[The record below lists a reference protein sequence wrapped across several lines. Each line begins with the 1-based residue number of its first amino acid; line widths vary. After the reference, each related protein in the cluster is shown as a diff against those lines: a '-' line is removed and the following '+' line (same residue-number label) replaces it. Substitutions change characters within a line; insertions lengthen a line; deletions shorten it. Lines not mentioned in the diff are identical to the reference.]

1 MEIALIKI
9 IIVFVSLL
17 QLNCETVS
25 ESQNDADYKIKD
37 SLYITPEN
45 VDEVINASFLSSM
58 QTLKLSK
65 KPFSF
70 VVEGIVGAGKTT
82 MLSAFAK
89 YPYIDVLPEP
99 IEKWKNL
106 EGYDMLNLTLTN
118 PSRWGLTQEM
128 YGILTVLGEHL
139 RSVGI
144 IRGMERSVH
153 SARFIFTESFRMMG
167 KMSNAEYTVLDQW
180 YRLLNNEMN
189 EAPSGFDLSADL
201 IVYLQTDPK
210 VAFDRIK
217 KRGRPEEKGIQLPF
231 LESLHAM
238 HENWLIHKNLTHSTK
253 IPARNI
259 IVINTNHNFATMT
272 KLYQQIAFK
281 IWNMIP
287 SNLKSACNQQNFR
300 LLK

>member
-1 MEIALIKI
+1 MEIDLIKI
-9 IIVFVSLL
+9 IFVFVSFL
-17 QLNCETVS
+17 QLCCETVS
-25 ESQNDADYKIKD
+25 ESKNDTDYKIND
-37 SLYITPEN
+37 TLYITPEN
-45 VDEVINASFLSSM
+45 VDGVINSSFFPSM
-58 QTLKLSK
+58 QTLNSRKQ
-65 KPFSF
+65 PFSF

-89 YPYIDVLPEP
+89 YPFIDVLPEP
-99 IEKWKNL
+99 VEKWKNL

-153 SARFIFTESFRMMG
+153 SARFLFTESFRRMG
-167 KMSNAEYTVLDQW
+167 KMSDLEYTVLDQW
-180 YRLLNNEMN
+180 YRLLNNDMN

-231 LESLHAM
+231 LESLHTM
-238 HENWLIHKNLTHSTK
+238 HENWLIHKNLTLSTR

-259 IVINTNHNFATMT
+259 IVINTNHNFETMM

-287 SNLKSACNQQNFR
+287 VNVKSACNQQNFR